1 MKFHLHY
8 HLHLCKLPRNLI
20 NGFDFVHTDFKFLWI
35 VRLSWN
41 ESSKFQ
47 GCRSSIQR
55 ASAFKWSFNLLSF
68 EGFLTRGCDIIMIAF
83 TTILFRGK
91 SSVQARTVFRTLSNM
106 QGGACCENSQQLL
119 VFNYFRKTQNGE
131 LGL

>member
-1 MKFHLHY
+1 
-8 HLHLCKLPRNLI
+8 
-20 NGFDFVHTDFKFLWI
+20 
-35 VRLSWN
+35 
-41 ESSKFQ
+41 
-47 GCRSSIQR
+47 
-55 ASAFKWSFNLLSF
+55 
-68 EGFLTRGCDIIMIAF
+68 MIAF

-119 VFNYFRKTQNGE
+119 VLNYFRKTQNGE